1 MNKFAA
7 RLREVRMERELTQDE
22 LAKLLSVNQRTISNW
37 EREVNKPDLDM
48 LINVSKVLDVSADYL
63 LGIKDF

>member
-22 LAKLLSVNQRTISNW
+22 LAKLLSVNQRTISNC

-48 LINVSKVLDVSADYL
+48 LINISKVLDVSADYL